1 MNEEDSLLHKKS
13 KVILSTQSQAEA
25 ILDVA
30 TLPKNKATKPLDSSV
45 IDEQWAQM
53 SQDWQSQPI
62 IKTDINRLLKQ
73 TKQRTVWAKSLL
85 VIDIMATLAMLFVA
99 SYMWLSGSKDQATI
113 IYLGGGGILSIIFV
127 IFAIKAR
134 LSAWKINCGSPDKAI
149 EHAIVGCQ
157 SSISYIKLI
166 KFSCLIIGP
175 FANWYVFAVTEQLE
189 KSPIVGLAILNIFL
203 VSIWLVSQ
211 SFYIKRQKELKQLND
226 ILIK

>member
-1 MNEEDSLLHKKS
+1 MNEKDSLLHEKS
-13 KVILSTQSQAEA
+13 KVTLSSQSQAEA
-25 ILDVA
+25 LLDVT
-30 TLPKNKATKPLDSSV
+30 TLPKNKATKALDSSV
-45 IDEQWAQM
+45 IDAQWAQM

-85 VIDIMATLAMLFVA
+85 VIDIMATLAMLFA
-99 SYMWLSGSKDQATI
+99 ATYMWLSDSKDHATI
-113 IYLGGGGILSIIFV
+113 IYLAGGGILSIIFV
-127 IFAIKAR
+127 IFATKAR

-166 KFSCLIIGP
+166 KLSCFIIGP
-175 FANWYVFAVTEQLE
+175 FANWYVFAVTEQVE
-189 KSPIVGLAILNIFL
+189 KSPIVGLAILNILL

-211 SFYIKRQKELKQLND
+211 HFYIKRQKELKQLND
-226 ILIK
+226 VLTK